1 MTEFKPGLEGVVA
14 FETEIAEPDR
24 EGGSLRYRGV
34 DIEEL
39 VGQYRFEQV
48 WGLLVDES
56 FEPGLPAA
64 EPYEGGGLTGNT
76 PADLQSVTAR
86 VGAEWEPAE
95 ADRHHRR
102 RGARGSPPRSRRSSS
117 RSPRSRRALADGNDD
132 RIAPQVVAQGKT
144 TAERFLLEWRGEADP
159 KHVQAIDT
167 YWICT
172 CRARPQRLDLHRAD
186 RGVDRRRLRRGA
198 LLCGRRALRAA
209 PRRRAGAGAADARRG
224 RRVGRS
230 GGLRREPDREGRAA
244 DGLRPPRLPRRGSAR
259 PAAQAHGQ
267 GARRAAVRR
276 GRQARGR
283 PHSRRCG
290 RSRPT
295 VRSRR
300 TSSSGR
306 RSSSTSPTC
315 RRSSR
320 RRCSPARA
328 PRAGR
333 RTSSSRRS

>member
-1 MTEFKPGLEGVVA
+1 MSDFKPGLEGVVA

-24 EGGSLRYRGV
+24 EGGPLRYRGV

-39 VGQYRFEQV
+39 VGAYRFEQV

-86 VGAEWEPAE
+86 LGAEWELKKLIDITDDE
-95 ADRHHRR
+95 AREDLRR
-102 RGARGSPPRSRRSSS
+102 LSAQFISIAAQSARV
-117 RSPRSRRALADGNDD
+117 ADGESD
-132 RIAPQVVAQGKT
+132 RIEPQPRLPGKT
-144 TAERFLLEWRGEADP
+144 TAERFFLEWRGEADP

-172 CRARPQRLDLHRAD
+172 CEHGLNASTFVARITASTGADCARRSRPPSARSRARCTAARL
-186 RGVDRRRLRRGA
+186 RGCCRCSTRRRVRRPRG
-198 LLCGRRALRAA
+198 LRA
-209 PRRRAGAGAADARRG
+209 
-224 RRVGRS
+224 
-230 GGLRREPDREGRAA
+230 EPDRARRAA
-244 DGLRPPRLPRRGSAR
+244 DGLRPPRLPCRGSAG
-259 PAAQAHGQ
+259 PAAEEDRER
-267 GARRAAVRR
+267 ARRAALSRSPTSSSRR
-276 GRQARGR
+276 RW
-283 PHSRRCG
+283 RRCG

-295 VRSRR
+295 GRSRR

-306 RSSSTSPTC
+306 RSCSTSPGC

-320 RRCSPARA
+320 LRCSPAPA
-328 PRAGR
+328 PPAGR